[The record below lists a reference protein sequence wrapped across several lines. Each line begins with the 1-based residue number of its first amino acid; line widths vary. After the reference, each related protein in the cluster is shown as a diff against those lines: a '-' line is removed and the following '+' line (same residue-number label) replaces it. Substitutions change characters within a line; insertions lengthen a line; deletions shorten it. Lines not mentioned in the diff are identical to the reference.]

1 MMRKIKEKSILDKK
15 SAGEVIVFIIV
26 AVLFSVYAVT
36 MIFPL
41 VWLVM
46 SSLKDTMEYALDI
59 MNLDPFALPDKL
71 KFENYVNVF
80 KVLEYNDNNFADMV
94 FNSVWYIV
102 LSVVPH
108 LFCVSLFG
116 YVMAK
121 YTFKGKELI
130 FGIAIFTITVPV
142 VGTGAA
148 YFVLIN
154 QLHIWNTPFY
164 PIVVNLYCFGANFL
178 YMSAV
183 YKGISWSYAE
193 AVFIDGGGHWT
204 AYFKIMMPQAMP
216 VISTLAITMSITQWN
231 DYMTILLYLPD
242 FPTVASGLYS
252 ASLSIN
258 RSGGAVMYYTGL
270 VVSIIPV
277 VILFIVFADKLLKN
291 LSIGGLKG

>member
-1 MMRKIKEKSILDKK
+1 MKKINEKSILDKR
-15 SAGEVIVFIIV
+15 STGEVIVFIIV
-26 AVLFSVYAVT
+26 AIVFVVYAVT

-41 VWLVM
+41 GWLVM
-46 SSLKDTMEYALDI
+46 SSLKDTTEYAVDI
-59 MNLDPFALPDKL
+59 MNLEPFALPDKF
-71 KFENYVNVF
+71 KFENYINVF
-80 KVLEYNDNNFADMV
+80 RVLEYKGSTFADMI
-94 FNSVWYIV
+94 FNSIWYII
-102 LSVVPH
+102 LSTVPQ

-130 FGIAIFTITVPV
+130 LGIAIFTISVPV
-142 VGTGAA
+142 VGNGAA
-148 YFVLIN
+148 YFVLIR

-164 PIVVNLYCFGANFL
+164 PIVVNLYFFGANFL
-178 YMSAV
+178 YMTAV

-193 AVFIDGGGHWT
+193 AVFIDSGGHWT
-204 AYFKIMMPQAMP
+204 AYFKVMMPQAMP
-216 VISTLAITMSITQWN
+216 VISTLAIMMGITQWN
-231 DYMTILLYLPD
+231 DYMNVLLYLPD

-277 VILFIVFADKLLKN
+277 MILFIVFADKLMKN
-291 LSIGGLKG
+291 LSIGGIKG